1 MSHKRK
7 RATIIV
13 QMDKGILL
21 VSHSRHG
28 KTLYMLPGGG
38 VRHGEESSHAAKRE
52 LYEETGLHISEIRFL
67 FSFEATQSN
76 QVFYAKTY
84 GRLRKRH
91 ETTHIRFYNENTKH
105 RYRLA
110 GSVRPII
117 EKYKVMM

>member
-13 QMDKGILL
+13 QRDEGVLL

-28 KTLYMLPGGG
+28 KPMYMLPGGG
-38 VRHGEESSHAAKRE
+38 VKHGEKSINAAKRE
-52 LYEETGLHISEIRFL
+52 LYEETGLHVSKIFFL
-67 FSFEATQSN
+67 FSFEAMQSHR
-76 QVFYAKTY
+76 VFYAETY

-110 GSVRPII
+110 GSVRPMI
-117 EKYKVMM
+117 EKYKEMM